1 MLNDSFVTPVGQQRQ
16 LNAVDG
22 QVTPDSA
29 VPNFPCCSKIVL
41 EDTVT
46 VKKASQLS
54 VETFDPRC
62 ITYPY
67 ISAYVHTILSRQGLQ
82 SKSARVWIGLKHLNL
97 YQWRPTR

>member
-1 MLNDSFVTPVGQQRQ
+1 MHFKVSRSVDFRCAVCMLNTSSCDTGGQQRQ

-62 ITYPY
+62 LTYP
-67 ISAYVHTILSRQGLQ
+67 
-82 SKSARVWIGLKHLNL
+82 L
-97 YQWRPTR
+97 Y